1 METNFQ
7 DAKVY
12 QDAVNLLEVIE
23 DTVQYFCDENK
34 VSGEK
39 VWHMINSLS
48 EVKINDFPY
57 DYDYVEEELED

>member
-1 METNFQ
+1 MESNFQ
-7 DAKVY
+7 ESKDYK
-12 QDAVNLLEVIE
+12 DAVNLLEVIE

-57 DYDYVEEELED
+57 DIDYEQAELED

>member
-1 METNFQ
+1 MESNFQ
-7 DAKVY
+7 ESKDYK
-12 QDAVNLLEVIE
+12 DAVNLLEVIE

-48 EVKINDFPY
+48 AVKINDFPY

>member
-1 METNFQ
+1 MESNFQ
-7 DAKVY
+7 ESKDYK
-12 QDAVNLLEVIE
+12 DAVNLLEVIE

-39 VWHMINSLS
+39 VWHKINSLS

-57 DYDYVEEELED
+57 DYDYVEEELEE

>member
-1 METNFQ
+1 METNFLE
-7 DAKVY
+7 DKDY
-12 QDAVNLLEVIE
+12 QDADNLLEVIE

-57 DYDYVEEELED
+57 ENDYVEEELED

>member
-1 METNFQ
+1 MESNFQ
-7 DAKVY
+7 ESKDYKDAL
-12 QDAVNLLEVIE
+12 NLLEVIE

-57 DYDYVEEELED
+57 DIDYEQAELED